1 MPYLASTP
9 SLMACKLAACS
20 LPDTPESMDFLGS
33 SLGVLGSGVVDSLLD
48 TVGFG
53 LLVVA
58 TSLHKASTNS
68 GFLLDNTPNASLV
81 VLSSEAFLS
90 NTSIAFST
98 TFSDRACP
106 TRC

>member
-1 MPYLASTP
+1 MPYLASRP

-33 SLGVLGSGVVDSLLD
+33 SLGVLGSGVGDRLLD

-53 LLVVA
+53 LLVGA
-58 TSLHKASTNS
+58 SSLNKASTNS
-68 GFLLDNTPNASLV
+68 GLLLDNSPNASLV
-81 VLSSEAFLS
+81 VLSSEAILS
-90 NTSIAFST
+90 NTSIAFSPN
-98 TFSDRACP
+98 FSDRAWP